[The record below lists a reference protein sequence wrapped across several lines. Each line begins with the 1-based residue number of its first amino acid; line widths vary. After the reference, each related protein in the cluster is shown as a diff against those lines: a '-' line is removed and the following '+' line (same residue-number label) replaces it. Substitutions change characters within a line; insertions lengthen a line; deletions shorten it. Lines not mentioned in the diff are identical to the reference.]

1 MKPSRLSSPDKRSW
15 APNPRSST
23 LARAI
28 EDAMPRSGS
37 SHDRRTPPRAPQ
49 RVPLPGP
56 LPEPISPAWGPG
68 AVWRVQVATNSVAP
82 QHGVPAKQFPSFG
95 ELAKA
100 TTNPVHQILPQPQ
113 TTPTFWLPHRTSRIP
128 RLTEHL
134 PTLKACPGVRG
145 WAKGHAVAS
154 ESRGSGNMGAFFASC
169 IAERVTK
176 QAYRQI
182 QIH

>member
-23 LARAI
+23 LDRAI
-28 EDAMPRSGS
+28 EHAMPRSGS

-56 LPEPISPAWGPG
+56 LPEPISPAWG
-68 AVWRVQVATNSVAP
+68 RATNSVATAWR
-82 QHGVPAKQFPSFG
+82 VPAKQFPSFG

-113 TTPTFWLPHRTSRIP
+113 TTPTFLASSPNIPNPETHRTPPNSESLPRSPGMGEGACRSLRESRI
-128 RLTEHL
+128 RQH
-134 PTLKACPGVRG
+134 
-145 WAKGHAVAS
+145 
-154 ESRGSGNMGAFFASC
+154 GSIFCLLHRRTSHEAGL
-169 IAERVTK
+169 
-176 QAYRQI
+176 
-182 QIH
+182 